1 MRPYR
6 STLYIPGANARAMD
20 KARGLACDAII
31 FDLED
36 AVAPDAKPDARAA
49 LRGQLDQGGYG
60 ARQRIVRIN
69 DLNSDWGHKDAQ
81 AFADAPIDA
90 LLLPKVD
97 SADDITRLADIVGD
111 VPIWAMIETPL
122 GVLNAGEIAAQ
133 AGGLVM
139 GTNDLVKD
147 LNARPDPAR
156 SQIQH
161 ALQQTVLAA
170 RAFDAV
176 ALDGVCNAI
185 HDTDQLRAEAI
196 QGRDMGFHGKTLIHP
211 AQLEV
216 ANTVFAPTA
225 DDIEH
230 ACRVIAAF
238 EATTSGVAVLDGRI
252 IESLH
257 VETARAT
264 LATADAIAALEAT

>member
-36 AVAPDAKPDARAA
+36 AVAPDAKPGARTA
-49 LRGQLDQGGYG
+49 LRAQLDQGGYG

-69 DLNSDWGHKDAQ
+69 DLSSEWGREDAQ

-97 SADDITRLADIVGD
+97 SADDIARLAGIVAD

-122 GVLNAGEIAAQ
+122 GVLNAADIAAR

-161 ALQQTVLAA
+161 ALQLAVLAA
-170 RAFDAV
+170 RAHDVV

-185 HDTDQLRAEAI
+185 HDTDQLQAEAI

-211 AQLEV
+211 AQLQV
-216 ANTVFAPTA
+216 ANAVFAPSA
-225 DDIEH
+225 DDIVQ
-230 ACRVIAAF
+230 ARRVIAAF
-238 EATTSGVAVLDGRI
+238 DATESGVAVLDGRI

-264 LATADAIAALEAT
+264 LAIADAIAALEAT